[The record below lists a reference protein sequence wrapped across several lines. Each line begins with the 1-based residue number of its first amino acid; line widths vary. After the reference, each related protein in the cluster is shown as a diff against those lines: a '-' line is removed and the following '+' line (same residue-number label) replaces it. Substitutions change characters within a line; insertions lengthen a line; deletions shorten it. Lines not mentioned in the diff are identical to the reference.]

1 MKLVVFGLILSVSLA
16 VLPTNSHAKEEINY
30 QEIYDQGVSAGRIK
44 ADEVSLEQWIE
55 ASKTEYYPVYSDGL
69 KEDVYDETTTYAEWI
84 KMNNYGQ
91 PPAGNTYVE
100 EVKPALVKGVYKGYN
115 VRKGDILVTNGT
127 SAPGVLGHTAIANG
141 NEYIL
146 DIPRPGETTRQ
157 QPTSKWMTYYDNKG
171 WVKVYRIND
180 SSVANAAANWAD
192 RNYYSSSGS
201 SVQNKWPK
209 YGLTGS
215 RYATNPTYC
224 SKIVL
229 QAYYFGSGSK
239 PVIKVFPS
247 IVSPYDLQSYFSSQ
261 YSPYQVKSFN

>member
-1 MKLVVFGLILSVSLA
+1 MKKWMKLVVFGLILSVSLA

-30 QEIYDQGVSAGRIK
+30 QEIYDQGVSVGRIQ

-146 DIPRPGETTRQ
+146 DIPRP
-157 QPTSKWMTYYDNKG
+157 
-171 WVKVYRIND
+171 
-180 SSVANAAANWAD
+180 
-192 RNYYSSSGS
+192 
-201 SVQNKWPK
+201 
-209 YGLTGS
+209 
-215 RYATNPTYC
+215 
-224 SKIVL
+224 
-229 QAYYFGSGSK
+229 
-239 PVIKVFPS
+239 
-247 IVSPYDLQSYFSSQ
+247 
-261 YSPYQVKSFN
+261 